1 MNRTT
6 VSDGAKNC
14 AFRKPPVQAVFK
26 DYKLCEKA
34 LVFDPKKYPES
45 QAKTGGAKPQQ
56 PQQQKQEKKLPSSC
70 TPTTRLP

>member
-1 MNRTT
+1 
-6 VSDGAKNC
+6 
-14 AFRKPPVQAVFK
+14 PPVQAVIK

-56 PQQQKQEKKLPSSC
+56 PQQQKQEKNEAAPKTSLPRSC